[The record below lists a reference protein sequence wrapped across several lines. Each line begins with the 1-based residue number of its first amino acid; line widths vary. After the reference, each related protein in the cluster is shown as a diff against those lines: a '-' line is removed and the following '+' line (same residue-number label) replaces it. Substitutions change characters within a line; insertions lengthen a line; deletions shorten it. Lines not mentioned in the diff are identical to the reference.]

1 MPTSG
6 LTRTLKWTVTSASV
20 VAGRVTLDHG
30 GFTLLFDCNLR
41 LALRYEYRLASD
53 TGSAERPSTYK
64 QDPDVPTGCS
74 QQTNTGTYNS
84 VVSGWDR
91 GHLVTSNHM
100 DYNADYILRANYM
113 TNVAPQVASFN
124 QGIWVQAENVA
135 ECYRE
140 LAPVTVYGGLAFGD
154 TRNDYFLS
162 SHGVPTPDFWWKVI
176 VTTEVGTG
184 AIKVIGWYIPNQG
197 NLSSID
203 TYIVSVAEL
212 EALVGTDL
220 VRVNVPAAL
229 KSVKPAATWALPAG
243 CSLA

>member
-1 MPTSG
+1 MG
-6 LTRTLKWTVTSASV
+6 Y
-20 VAGRVTLDHG
+20 
-30 GFTLLFDCNLR
+30 GFQ
-41 LALRYEYRLASD
+41 
-53 TGSAERPSTYK
+53 GQGHTYK

-100 DYNADYILRANYM
+100 DYSADYILRANYM

-162 SHGVPTPDFWWKVI
+162 SHGVPTPDYWWKVI

-184 AIKVIGWYIPNQG
+184 PPR
-197 NLSSID
+197 SS
-203 TYIVSVAEL
+203 A
-212 EALVGTDL
+212 GTS
-220 VRVNVPAAL
+220 RT
-229 KSVKPAATWALPAG
+229 KAT
-243 CSLA
+243 